1 MRRATHTETRTT
13 YGEVGATQAAD
24 LMQYP
29 PVGFTP
35 VEYRTR
41 VGHGD
46 ARFEAACVA
55 ALTWKIQERSG
66 ITVRVDDVPPADD
79 TGYVPVTFDE
89 SGEPVD
95 PAHWSEERPDESRYA
110 PDGTP
115 FLTAGTTAT
124 LVISAWGRQVEAPV
138 RVVYVVDEP
147 KRKGFAYGTLEG
159 HPESGEESWIVDQT
173 DDGSVWLTIRAF
185 SRPSTWRWRLVS
197 PFMKRTQTLYTKRYL
212 QALSQNDE
220 TGDASEV
227 VPSVDD
233 VDLAAAA
240 EAAAD
245 DEESRRHGPDE
256 VRDVRPGH

>member
-29 PVGFTP
+29 PTGFTP
-35 VEYRTR
+35 VEYRAR

-46 ARFEAACVA
+46 ARFEAAWTA

-66 ITVRVDDVPPADD
+66 ITVRVDEVPPADD
-79 TGYVPVTFDE
+79 AAYTPVTFDE

-95 PAHWSEERPDESRYA
+95 PAHWTQRPDEARYA

-124 LVISAWGRQVEAPV
+124 LAISAYGREVEAPV

-147 KRKGFAYGTLEG
+147 HRKGFAYGTLDG
-159 HPESGEESWIVDQT
+159 HPESGEESFVVDQT

-185 SRPSTWRWRLVS
+185 SKPSSWRWRLVA

-212 QALSQNDE
+212 QALSMNE
-220 TGDASEV
+220 SGDPV
-227 VPSVDD
+227 GVDD
-233 VDLAAAA
+233 VDLQAAAG
-240 EAAAD
+240 AAAD

-256 VRDVRPGH
+256 VRDVRPGL